1 MLNAIFVILFLQ
13 LIGEFLQ
20 KYFALTVPGP
30 VLGLILMLG
39 LLLFYK
45 RPSGSTLGFQ
55 QELINTANSL
65 LEHLSLLFVPIG
77 VGVVMHLQLLE
88 SQLVKVLSVVIFGTM
103 GTLIFTSFLFQILR
117 RRDVDE

>member
-1 MLNAIFVILFLQ
+1 MLNAIFLILFLQ
-13 LIGEFLQ
+13 LVGEFLQ

-39 LLLFYK
+39 LLLIYK
-45 RPSGSTLGFQ
+45 RPAGSTLGFQ
-55 QELINTANSL
+55 QQLINTASSL

-88 SQLVKVLSVVIFGTM
+88 NQLVKVLSVVIFGTM
-103 GTLIFTSFLFQILR
+103 GTLIFTSFLFQLLR